1 MTKELNDFNHFK
13 THQLVNVDFST
24 GQLDIKYN
32 TKVVGK
38 YRYLSNVGSPNQDG
52 YIRVRCNGTHR
63 MKHRLLYWLKHGLLP
78 KEVDHIDNVRD
89 NNSIT
94 NLREVDRSTN
104 TTSKKP
110 RTFKQLTAK
119 EVHSLCSDIA
129 LGTMNITNLSN
140 KYGRSRVQIKAI
152 ISKKYWKD
160 ISDQYF

>member
-1 MTKELNDFNHFK
+1 MTKELNDFIHFRD
-13 THQLVNVDFST
+13 HQLVNVDFST
-24 GQLDIKYN
+24 GQIDVKCR
-32 TKVVGK
+32 TKAKGK
-38 YRYLSNVGSPNQDG
+38 YRYESDVGSKNQDG
-52 YIRVRCNGTHR
+52 YIRLRCNGTLR

-89 NNSIT
+89 NNSIS
-94 NLREVDRSTN
+94 NLREVDRSIN

-129 LGTMNITNLSN
+129 LGTMNITNLAN

-152 ISKKYWKD
+152 ISKKHWKD

>member
-1 MTKELNDFNHFK
+1 MTKELNDFEHFRD
-13 THQLVNVDFST
+13 HQLVNVDFST
-24 GQLDIKYN
+24 GQLDVRYR
-32 TKVVGK
+32 TKVEGK
-38 YRYLSNVGSPNQDG
+38 YRYVSDIGSKNRDG
-52 YIRVRCNGTHR
+52 YIRVRCNDTLR

-110 RTFKQLTAK
+110 RTYKQLTAV

-129 LGTMNITNLSN
+129 LGTMNITKLSN
-140 KYGRSRVQIKAI
+140 KYGRSRTQIKAI